1 MEDTMF
7 RKLTPNLVV
16 SDISKSLDFY
26 TRVLGFTLGMH
37 VPDNPPYVFAAVT
50 AGPVEIFL
58 NDRAEVAKDM
68 PDLAKREPNLCLY
81 IEVDDVD
88 GLHAKLMGA
97 EAASVLKPPHTQ
109 FYGMREF
116 VVRDPDGHLLMFAQR
131 VQG

>member
-1 MEDTMF
+1 MF

-16 SDISKSLDFY
+16 RDINQSLEFY
-26 TRVLGFTLGMH
+26 TRVLGFQPGMH
-37 VPDNPPYVFAAVT
+37 VPDSPPYVFASVT
-50 AGPVEIFL
+50 GGAVEIFL

-68 PDLAKREPNLCLY
+68 PELAQREPNLCLY

-88 GLHAKLMGA
+88 GLHKKLSTAGA
-97 EAASVLKPPHTQ
+97 AAVVKPPATQ

-131 VQG
+131 VQTQS